1 VIAICRQP
9 AQRALLARL
18 APGAET
24 HTSAA
29 EAVLATARR
38 PPRAIVIN
46 LEDVEGS
53 ERDLLAALRRTMPG
67 VRVYLVVKAEDE
79 PRGRAL
85 LREGAADYFVLPD
98 DVYRLPAVL
107 AGRPKTEPA
116 PAAPPAAADGG
127 RRAVLDAA
135 CALADLALADGTTLL
150 RRGAEVILQG
160 IAGRRG
166 CLFTWNREASR
177 LDLAAVV
184 GQGHPGRHMAVLG
197 PGGPAADR
205 CDDERAMA
213 QRAYH
218 TGETLCLEATGLS
231 AGIPAADA
239 LLCLPVRE
247 SHDTFAVVCLSVPG
261 GVSQPLAQARETATS
276 LVQILAR
283 LYRAAVQREHLSR
296 LALRD
301 PETGLLKAD
310 TFHIYLEK
318 LLARAGAQDAQGGVA
333 ILEPADART
342 VSPDALGQLGRT
354 LATQLPK
361 GWQGAR
367 LGTARLAVAWAR
379 RRRPDETPQHGRQAL
394 AFQVTELVDTLT
406 QAVPGLGLRMGLA
419 VSPDDGADAAA
430 LLAAAEQGLSPLPR

>member
-116 PAAPPAAADGG
+116 PAAPPAATDGS

-150 RRGAEVILQG
+150 RRGAEVILRG

-184 GQGHPGRHMAVLG
+184 GQSA
-197 PGGPAADR
+197 GGPAGTQHGKLPCWVPR

-247 SHDTFAVVCLSVPG
+247 SDDTFAVVCLSVPG

-342 VSPDALGQLGRT
+342 VSPEALGQLGRT

-394 AFQVTELVDTLT
+394 TFQVTELVDTLT
-406 QAVPGLGLRMGLA
+406 QVVPALGLRMGLA

-430 LLAAAEQGLSPLPR
+430 LLAAAERGLSPLPR